1 MTRRRPFSCQSER
14 PARASGTPPGRD
26 ICHRTRGQ
34 SSRISAVRSRE
45 LDHGQLAGASG
56 RGVVAAAV
64 RPQAA
69 RSALDDVGVASA
81 PAPAGIDVL
90 HLNAAVL
97 RRPGPPVPPSSTCPF
112 AGKDPSVAQLRWQKA
127 AYGSDTLAMAQIR
140 WRRTSWSKTP
150 GAVLQEGACGC
161 LIDQVNASGRCADLP
176 RRLPWNPVLLDQF
189 LEDLSACRPLVGSHH
204 GCRFRCC

>member
-1 MTRRRPFSCQSER
+1 MAGKNFPGHSNGPTSMTRHRPFSCQSER

-26 ICHRTRGQ
+26 ICHRTRGP

-112 AGKDPSVAQLRWQKA
+112 AGKDPLVAQLRWQKA
-127 AYGSDTLAMAQIR
+127 AYGSDTLAMAQIL
-140 WRRTSWSKTP
+140 WQRTTRNLSLTFATFGDTCPVPFGSE
-150 GAVLQEGACGC
+150 ALCG
-161 LIDQVNASGRCADLP
+161 S
-176 RRLPWNPVLLDQF
+176 
-189 LEDLSACRPLVGSHH
+189 
-204 GCRFRCC
+204 